1 MSDVAES
8 AWPNAAAAPPARRGA
23 WTRFRKHRMATV
35 GLVAIA
41 LLVLTSYCAP
51 FVFNLDPY
59 GVNLRA
65 YRKPPSSD
73 HWLGTDAAGRDVL
86 SRLIYAGRVSLS
98 VGVVAVGIYTAIGV
112 TLGALAG
119 FYGKKVDGFI
129 MRLAD
134 IVMAFPSLLFII
146 TVASIVGPSIYNI
159 MVIIGLLGWPPVARL
174 VRGMILSIR
183 EREYVASAR
192 AIGAPNRRII
202 FRHILPNVMAPVLV
216 TATFG
221 AANAILLEAG
231 LSFIGLGVQS
241 PTASLGNM
249 LEAAQSLT
257 ILDSMPWLWVPPG
270 LTIAVTVLSL
280 NFIGDGVRDALD
292 PRQVKS

>member
-1 MSDVAES
+1 VSDQACLGQQKK
-8 AWPNAAAAPPARRGA
+8 APKRRGTWA
-23 WTRFRKHRMATV
+23 RFRRHRLASI
-35 GLVAIA
+35 GLAVICC
-41 LLVLTSYCAP
+41 LVLISAFAP
-51 FVFNLDPY
+51 LIFPLDPY
-59 GVNLRA
+59 GVDLRA
-65 YRKPPSSD
+65 YRQPPSLD

-98 VGVVAVGIYTAIGV
+98 VGVVAVSIYTAIGV
-112 TLGALAG
+112 VLGALAG
-119 FYGKKVDGFI
+119 FYGGNLDGFI
-129 MRLAD
+129 MRAAD
-134 IVMAFPSLLFII
+134 VVMAFPTLIFII
-146 TVASIVGPSIYNI
+146 TIASIVGPSIYNI
-159 MVIIGLLGWPPVARL
+159 MVIIGLLGWPTVARL

-183 EREYVASAR
+183 EREFVLAAR
-192 AIGAPNRRII
+192 SIGAPSRRII
-202 FRHILPNVMAPVLV
+202 FLHILPNVLAPVLV

-257 ILDSMPWLWVPPG
+257 VLDSMPWLWLPPG
-270 LTIAVTVLSL
+270 LVIAVTVLSL

-292 PRQVKS
+292 PRQVRR